1 MTTQSRPLAGMRV
14 IELAH
19 IMAGP
24 LCGMMLADMGADVTK
39 IEKIDGGDDSRRM
52 VPPQI
57 GDQSAAFLMM
67 NRNKRGLALDL
78 KSEAGRAVLKQL
90 LAEADCVI
98 ENFRHDTM
106 ARLGLSYE
114 ELKALNPGL
123 IYVEISGYGRT
134 GPYSE
139 RAGFDLV
146 AQGASGLMS
155 ITGPGKDNGPVK
167 VGAPVT
173 DITAG
178 ILAAMGAAAAYAG
191 KLATGQGTRVDTSL
205 FEAGITHTYW
215 QSAIALATGESP
227 QALGSAHPLNA
238 PYQAFPT
245 ADGYINVGAANQRN
259 WLRLL
264 EVLQASDLES
274 DPRFATNAD
283 RMANLDALVAELERM
298 FRQRTSAEWL
308 TALDAQGVP
317 AGPILSITDMLK
329 HPQAVARDMVVAM
342 EHPRCGSIAGLGM
355 PVKFHGSESP
365 SYQAAPLLG
374 QHSRAVLSDAGY
386 TDSEIDALFDAGV
399 VFSADA

>member
-1 MTTQSRPLAGMRV
+1 MTEQPRPLSGMRV
-14 IELAH
+14 VELAH

-24 LCGMMLADMGADVTK
+24 LCGMMLADMGAEVIK
-39 IEKIDGGDDSRRM
+39 VEKIDGGDDSRRM
-52 VPPQI
+52 VPPLV

-67 NRNKRGLALDL
+67 NRNKRGIALDL
-78 KSEAGRAVLKQL
+78 KSEAGREVLTRL
-90 LAEADCVI
+90 LADADCVI

-106 ARLGLSYE
+106 QRLGLSYE
-114 ELKALNPGL
+114 QLKAINPGL

-155 ITGPGKDNGPVK
+155 ITGPGKDDGPVK

-191 KLATGQGTRVDTSL
+191 KLATGHGTRVDTSL
-205 FEAGITHTYW
+205 FEAGITQTYW
-215 QSAIALATGESP
+215 QSAIALATGVSP
-227 QALGSAHPLNA
+227 TALGSAHPLNA

-264 EVLQASDLES
+264 QVLEAEELND
-274 DPRFATNAD
+274 DPRFASNAD
-283 RMANLDALVAELERM
+283 RMANLDALVSELEPR
-298 FRQRTSAEWL
+298 FRVRSSEDWL
-308 TALDAQGVP
+308 GKLDAMGVP
-317 AGPILSITDMLK
+317 AGPILSIGEMLG
-329 HPQAVARDMVVAM
+329 HPQATAREMVVEM
-342 EHPRCGSIAGLGM
+342 EHASCGAVRGLGM
-355 PVKFHGSESP
+355 PVKFHGADQLN
-365 SYQAAPLLG
+365 YRGAPLLG
-374 QHSRAVLSDAGY
+374 QHSREILHDIGY
-386 TDSEIDALFDAGV
+386 TATEVATLHETGV
-399 VFSADA
+399 VFSSDP